1 MLEEVDDAMKIRLTK
16 TIIPDTPERNR
27 NDSDGTGIMGSDEGG
42 EDDKLDE
49 KTKKKRKNLKLKMT
63 HNHDII

>member
-49 KTKKKRKNLKLKMT
+49 KTKKKEKT
-63 HNHDII
+63 